1 MLRIATS
8 PNRRGLGSRIQL
20 AGYARG
26 SPVRKDS
33 PGRGRWRKSARR
45 GTAGEPKARLR
56 GLSRRSL
63 PYRTVNALANGMKAL
78 VNICICETKNRNA
91 QHPERIGAL
100 GVSLQRIC
108 FVMLAP
114 VNFYSE
120 MCRRT
125 VNVRNV
131 FSNGALP
138 VKPRCVRTEKQ
149 IPQLP
154 LLRRHILPESFCT
167 RYQLSFVWIAAHKT
181 PPSKTL
187 FLPPPL
193 LGEAS

>member
-1 MLRIATS
+1 MRRDDPAGNPSVKNFVFATS
-8 PNRRGLGSRIQL
+8 LIRGGKSVFRKSLGAPNRGAGS
-20 AGYARG
+20 
-26 SPVRKDS
+26 
-33 PGRGRWRKSARR
+33 
-45 GTAGEPKARLR
+45 PKARLR

-63 PYRTVNALANGMKAL
+63 PYRTVNALANGMKAH

-120 MCRRT
+120 MYRRT
-125 VNVRNV
+125 VKVRNV
-131 FSNGALP
+131 FSDGALP

-154 LLRRHILPESFCT
+154 LLRRHILPESFA
-167 RYQLSFVWIAAHKT
+167 RGISF
-181 PPSKTL
+181 PSYGLQRTKPL
-187 FLPPPL
+187 RQKLCFCHLPY
-193 LGEAS
+193 

>member
-1 MLRIATS
+1 MRRDDPAGNPSVKNFVFATS
-8 PNRRGLGSRIQL
+8 PIRGGKL
-20 AGYARG
+20 
-26 SPVRKDS
+26 VF
-33 PGRGRWRKSARR
+33 RKSLGAPNR
-45 GTAGEPKARLR
+45 GAGSPKARLR

-63 PYRTVNALANGMKAL
+63 PYRTVNALANGMKAH

-120 MCRRT
+120 MYRRT
-125 VNVRNV
+125 VKVRNV

-138 VKPRCVRTEKQ
+138 VKPRCVRTEKK
-149 IPQLP
+149 IPQPP

-167 RYQLSFVWIAAHKT
+167 RYQLPFVWIAAHKT